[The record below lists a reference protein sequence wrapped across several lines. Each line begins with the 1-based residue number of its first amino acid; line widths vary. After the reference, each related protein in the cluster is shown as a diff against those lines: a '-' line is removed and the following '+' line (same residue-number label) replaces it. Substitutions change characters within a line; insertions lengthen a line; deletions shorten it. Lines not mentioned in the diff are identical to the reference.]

1 MNQPSAMCWKDD
13 ILMLGDNDGVLLTW
27 ELKNGNIKY
36 IYTHTHYT
44 VYSIQYNI
52 VYYYYCGIIDTVT
65 DTGVLFVRLSLHLER
80 ATKNI

>member
-1 MNQPSAMCWKDD
+1 MCWKDD

-36 IYTHTHYT
+36 THTHTNYT
-44 VYSIQYNI
+44 LYSIQYNI
-52 VYYYYCGIIDTVT
+52 VYYYYYCIIDTVIGI
-65 DTGVLFVRLSLHLER
+65 GVLFVRLSLHLER